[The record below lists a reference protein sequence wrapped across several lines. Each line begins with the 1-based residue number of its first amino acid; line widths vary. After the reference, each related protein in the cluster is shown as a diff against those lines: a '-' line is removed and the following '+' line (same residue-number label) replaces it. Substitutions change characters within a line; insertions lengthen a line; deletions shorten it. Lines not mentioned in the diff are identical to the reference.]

1 MALVVAI
8 DMHKVQPN
16 RVTQLRKSLDISQAE
31 LARRSN
37 TKQQNINR
45 LEAGDTLNPRNLVE
59 LARALETTPEYLL
72 GETDDPRKPLLEI
85 DTSKPSRKRSKA
97 DDRRMSGQ
105 FADEMDALAEEKLVQ
120 LVELDQI
127 DLKYG
132 MGGTY
137 TDGPVAVE
145 KRAFSREWLQSIT
158 STPPRHLF
166 WATGDGDSMEP
177 TIRSGEIVLID
188 RSQETPRIDD
198 AIWAVVDG
206 EIGMIKR
213 MRHHSDGTVELL
225 SDNQLVPPRRTA
237 DDELHIIGRVIAVV
251 RRL

>member
-1 MALVVAI
+1 M
-8 DMHKVQPN
+8 
-16 RVTQLRKSLDISQAE
+16 SLSERIEKLLLEKGWSQAE
-31 LARRSN
+31 LARRVGIKS
-37 TKQQNINR
+37 TSIWK
-45 LEAGDTLNPRNLVE
+45 LVSGQSQGSKHLHSIAKE
-59 LARALETTPEYLL
+59 LGTTPEFLL
-72 GETDDPRKPLLEI
+72 GETDDPRRPLLEI
-85 DTSKPSRKRSKA
+85 DTSKPFNRRSKD
-97 DDRRMSGQ
+97 DDRRMVGQ
-105 FADEMDALAEEKLVQ
+105 FGDEMEALAEEKLAQ

-213 MRHHSDGTVELL
+213 MRHHSDGTAELL

-237 DDELHIIGRVIAVV
+237 DDELHVIGRVIAVV